1 VEIEGD
7 ATYVLRADLDEL
19 AGTSPTAA
27 VRLLP
32 GYDQWGPRARHGRPA
47 RRATGKASARQPAG
61 EHRDRGRRR
70 LGTWSIKRDTVEVA
84 WFPEAGSPPQDALAE
99 ETARL
104 ATILDR
110 PFEVSVQKV

>member
-1 VEIEGD
+1 MSSRGRLRPPPSASCPD
-7 ATYVLRADLDEL
+7 TTSGVLGPGTAD
-19 AGTSPTAA
+19 PH
-27 VRLLP
+27 VVP
-32 GYDQWGPRARHGRPA
+32 PA
-47 RRATGKASARQPAG
+47 RRALVSRQANIVIAG
-61 EHRDRGRRR
+61 GVVS
-70 LGTWSIKRDTVEVA
+70 GTWSIKRDTVEVA